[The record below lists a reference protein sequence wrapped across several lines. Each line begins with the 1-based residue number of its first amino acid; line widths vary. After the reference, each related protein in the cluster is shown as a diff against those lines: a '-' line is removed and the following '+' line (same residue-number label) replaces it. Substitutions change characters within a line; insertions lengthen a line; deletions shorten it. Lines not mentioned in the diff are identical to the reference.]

1 MTSNSRRA
9 VLVAPD
15 KFKGSLTARQAATAL
30 SSGITDARPDLI
42 VVTCPV
48 ADGGEGTVDAA
59 VASGFRSR
67 SATVRGPLG
76 HPVKAD
82 FATKGST
89 AIVELAQASGLHLL
103 PEPGPSPRTAG
114 VATTYGTG
122 ELLVAAL
129 DAGAETIVLGLG
141 GSATTDGGAGMLQ
154 ALGATFRDDA
164 GEVLGPGLAHPST
177 IASADLSGLDP
188 RIPATEFVVA
198 TDVDNPLWGPRG
210 AAAVFGPQK
219 GATAELA
226 LTLDEDLRRW
236 SRVLSEAGVAV
247 SPRQAGAGAAGGVG
261 FAALGALRA
270 RARPGVDVVLDL
282 VGFEGLLGDAFLVVT
297 GEGSL
302 DEQSLGGKAPI
313 GVLRAAQ
320 AQGVPTIAVAG
331 RSTLGPDVLARTGFE
346 AVYTLQ
352 DREPDLTTCILEA
365 PRLLRE
371 IGREVAVFAGSR
383 APNP

>member
-1 MTSNSRRA
+1 MTSISRRV

-30 SSGITDARPDLI
+30 AAGLTDARPDLR

-48 ADGGEGTVDAA
+48 ADGGEGTVEAA

-76 HPVKAD
+76 HPVKAE

-103 PEPGPSPRTAG
+103 PEPGPSPRTAA

-177 IASADLSGLDP
+177 IASADLAGLDP
-188 RIPATEFVVA
+188 RIATAEMVVA
-198 TDVDNPLWGPRG
+198 TDVDNPLCGARG

-219 GATAELA
+219 GAMAEQVLV
-226 LTLDEDLRRW
+226 LDQDLRRW
-236 SRVLSEAGVAV
+236 AGVLAEAGVKA
-247 SPRQAGAGAAGGVG
+247 SPDHPGAGAAGGVG

-270 RARPGVDVVLDL
+270 RARSGVDVVLDL
-282 VGFEGLLGDAFLVVT
+282 VGFDGLLGDAWIVVT

-320 AQGVPTIAVAG
+320 ALGVPTIVVAG

-346 AVYTLQ
+346 AAYTLQ
-352 DREPDLTTCILEA
+352 DREPDLARCMVEA
-365 PRLLRE
+365 ARLLRE
-371 IGREVAVFAGSR
+371 IGREVAALAGDR
-383 APNP
+383 PAEP

>member
-1 MTSNSRRA
+1 MTSTSRRV

-15 KFKGSLTARQAATAL
+15 KFKGSLTARQAAAAL
-30 SSGITDARPDLI
+30 AAGLTDARPDLI

-48 ADGGEGTVDAA
+48 ADGGEGTVESA

-76 HPVKAD
+76 HPVEAD

-103 PEPGPSPRTAG
+103 PEPGPLPRTAV

-154 ALGATFRDDA
+154 ALGATFRNGA
-164 GEVLGPGLAHPST
+164 GELLGPGLAHPTT

-188 RIPATEFVVA
+188 RIAATEFVVA

-226 LTLDEDLRRW
+226 MTLDQDLRRW
-236 SRVLSEAGVAV
+236 SRVLSEAGVTV
-247 SPRQAGAGAAGGVG
+247 SPQQSGAGAAGGVG
-261 FAALGALRA
+261 YAALGALRA

-282 VGFEGLLGDAFLVVT
+282 VGFDGLLGDACLVVT

-320 AQGVPTIAVAG
+320 ARDVPTIVVAG
-331 RSTLGPDVLARTGFE
+331 RSTLGPDVLARAGFE

-352 DREPDLTTCILEA
+352 DREPDLTRCMVEA
-365 PRLLRE
+365 ARLLRE
-371 IGREVAVFAGSR
+371 VGREVAVFAGSR
-383 APNP
+383 PPKP